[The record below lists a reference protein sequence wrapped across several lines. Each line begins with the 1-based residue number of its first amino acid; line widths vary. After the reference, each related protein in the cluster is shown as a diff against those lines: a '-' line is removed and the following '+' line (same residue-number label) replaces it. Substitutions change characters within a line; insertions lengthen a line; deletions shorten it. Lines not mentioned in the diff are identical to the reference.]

1 MEQTT
6 KKCPYCGEEI
16 QSNAKKCRYCGEWLG
31 QTLSTDPMSTESA
44 QNASEPQQISSFKES
59 YFYNYFIKGIKNCVN
74 FKGMATAKEFWFFLF
89 FCGLCICF
97 LEGLSSLK
105 YEIDFLD
112 FLFLYG
118 HLAFLNIVKYLIYLF
133 FFVALI
139 ACVARYIKGGKPY
152 VNRLEIR
159 FNIIDSIIVII
170 AIFSAW
176 IIGFESY

>member
-1 MEQTT
+1 MRNNLYICNANPQTKT
-6 KKCPYCGEEI
+6 TLTSPISG
-16 QSNAKKCRYCGEWLG
+16 SNIGTHY
-31 QTLSTDPMSTESA
+31 
-44 QNASEPQQISSFKES
+44 
-59 YFYNYFIKGIKNCVN
+59 
-74 FKGMATAKEFWFFLF
+74 
-89 FCGLCICF
+89 
-97 LEGLSSLK
+97 
-105 YEIDFLD
+105 
-112 FLFLYG
+112 
-118 HLAFLNIVKYLIYLF
+118 IVKYLIYLF